1 MRSLAGRLLLLWWR
15 LVPKDGSNDRSHSF
29 PRAPHQVC
37 RIVTMT
43 TWSGVREVVEGPHQ
57 GPPTPGA
64 LRVGGNVNRRIAWGA
79 AIVLFY
85 AGAASAQSAAS
96 DRPSAP
102 PPTTTETISAKP
114 AAPSPVTSKWAT
126 TFYGFVEA
134 DFISDS
140 TESFND
146 LAGNAAIARP
156 GTFPAGFKRLT
167 FGVRNSRLGFRLGAP
182 TYAGI
187 KASANVEMDFL
198 GNQPPNASEA
208 SFFTSP
214 TFRIRHALIKLE
226 SEYIDVVI
234 GQYWQLFGFQPY
246 FHPNTVEMQGVPGQI
261 YSRSPQLRLSHIFKT
276 DTVSVEV
283 AAAASRPPQRDSHIP
298 DGQAGIRFLLNSW
311 KGVHTAGGAGTS
323 ADALAIGV
331 SGVLRKFDLAEFS
344 ATPTTTV
351 STTSNA
357 YSIDAFI
364 PIIPSSMDDRGNAL
378 SFTGSFQNG
387 SGTADLYTGLSGGVA
402 FPALPGGGTYTP
414 NVDNGLA
421 VFYSD
426 GTLHTVDWRSYIVGL
441 QYYLPP
447 SGKIWVSGNFS
458 QMYSGNA
465 LTFGAPSRI
474 FDRSWWADGNLFFDI
489 TPAVRTG
496 LEYAYFHQT
505 YGDGANAS
513 NHRFQLSAWYI
524 F

>member
-1 MRSLAGRLLLLWWR
+1 ML
-15 LVPKDGSNDRSHSF
+15 
-29 PRAPHQVC
+29 
-37 RIVTMT
+37 
-43 TWSGVREVVEGPHQ
+43 EGPSIKAPID
-57 GPPTPGA
+57 GEP
-64 LRVGGNVNRRIAWGA
+64 LNDWGGDVNRFTAWSA
-79 AIVLFY
+79 ALVLFF
-85 AGAASAQSAAS
+85 AAAASAQSAAS

-102 PPTTTETISAKP
+102 PPTTTETIPPKAP
-114 AAPSPVTSKWAT
+114 AGLPPVTSKWAA

-140 TESFND
+140 TQSFND

-167 FGVRNSRLGFRLGAP
+167 FGVRNSRLGFRLSAP

-187 KASANVEMDFL
+187 KSSAQVEMDFL

-214 TFRIRHALIKLE
+214 TFRIRHAAIKLE
-226 SEYIDVVI
+226 SDYIDVLI

-246 FHPNTVEMQGVPGQI
+246 FHPNTVDLQGVPGEI
-261 YSRSPQLRLSHIFKT
+261 YSRSPQLRLSHIFKMP
-276 DTVSVEV
+276 TVSVEV
-283 AAAASRPPQRDSHIP
+283 AAAASRPPQRDSHTP
-298 DGQAGIRFLLNSW
+298 DGQAGIRFILNDW

-323 ADALAIGV
+323 ADALAIGF
-331 SGVLRKFDLAEFS
+331 SGVLRKFDVAEFS
-344 ATPTTTV
+344 ATPTTNV

-364 PIIPSSMDDRGNAL
+364 PIIPASMEDRGNAL